1 MTYCI
6 YHIPGKKI
14 GVTNNPQERITN
26 QQGYEEHEYEI
37 LEMSDDISYISRKE
51 IELQKKY
58 GYKVDTTPYE
68 DLIFNNHKNQNHK
81 KEMNIN
87 VTEQTTTFP
96 YPVNKLK
103 GHLMDAIGMRWET
116 PHGLFSLSTHSV
128 QWIMNNVKVSSFREN
143 RSYIYNKS
151 MARYYSLDPMRSIA
165 PHYDKTQI
173 GGECPADVQA
183 PCGPNCECTG
193 SADDW
198 VGGQIGVG
206 NRFVNV
212 KHDYVMFNEIRAWA
226 QERGLYAKGD
236 AKTQY
241 LKLIE
246 EAGELGRA
254 ILKND
259 LAEQED
265 AIGDMVV
272 VLVNLSELID
282 IPIEQ
287 CIESA
292 YDVISK
298 RTGKMVNGTFVKDE
312 K

>member
-68 DLIFNNHKNQNHK
+68 DLIFNNHKNKNHK

-165 PHYDKTQI
+165 PHFNQAEKCK
-173 GGECPADVQA
+173 EAPLDVQA
-183 PCGPNCECTG
+183 ACGPDCECIG

-198 VGGQIGVG
+198 
-206 NRFVNV
+206 NWHHEAESRFANT